1 MTELMTGPQRRRVDD
16 PNFQARLNAL
26 IDECGGDSGT
36 RDGRLIRELL
46 LTSLKLITD
55 GRTTGELKLLAHSF
69 KETRHAYRVFGDYDA
84 AVESAGRG
92 TGGFDT
98 ALRAYSTSGT
108 GDRAG
113 STSGTGDGTGSTSGT
128 GDRTDSIRGLQ
139 RGAAATQGEVN
150 RVPAIRGAGV
160 RTPRI
165 SIFGSARTPTDHP
178 DYRTAVDFSRRMADL
193 GWLVITGAGDGIMK
207 AGHEGPGAESSFGL
221 AIRLPFETTANTVI
235 AGDRKLMHFRYFF
248 TRKLMFLSQS
258 DAIAAFPGGF
268 GTQDELLEALT
279 LIQTGKSAI
288 VPVVLIEAPGSRY
301 WTRWEEYVRDEF
313 LAAGLISPSDTSLY
327 YRATDP
333 ADAAAHVARF
343 YAGYHSSRYVGD
355 DLVIR
360 IREPLRPR
368 HVAQLNSEFASLV
381 RRGEIVQCPAYV
393 QEEEHLDLPRIAFTH
408 TRRDYGLVR
417 RLIDRINDLAI
428 DSGAAPQPLAPPHPA
443 DRARVLNWRSHRIST
458 LRARPRS
465 R

>member
-16 PNFQARLNAL
+16 PNFQTRLNAL

-69 KETRHAYRVFGDYDA
+69 KETRHAYRVFGDYDT
-84 AVESAGRG
+84 AVETAGRG
-92 TGGFDT
+92 TEGFDT
-98 ALRAYSTSGT
+98 ALRAYSTSGG
-108 GDRAG
+108 GDQADQ
-113 STSGTGDGTGSTSGT
+113 TSGAGV
-128 GDRTDSIRGLQ
+128 RTDPTRGLPG
-139 RGAAATQGEVN
+139 GAAATQGNVS
-150 RVPAIRGAGV
+150 RVSAIREGGV

-258 DAIAAFPGGF
+258 DAVAAFPGGF

-279 LIQTGKSAI
+279 LIQTGKSAM
-288 VPVVLIEAPGSRY
+288 VPVVLIEAPGSQY
-301 WTRWEEYVRDEF
+301 WTRWEDYVREEF
-313 LAAGLISPSDTSLY
+313 LAAGLISPADTALY
-327 YRATDP
+327 YRAANP

-360 IREPLRPR
+360 IRQALRPR
-368 HVAQLNSEFASLV
+368 QLAQLNREFAPLV
-381 RRGEIVQCPAYV
+381 RRGEIVQCPPYV
-393 QEEEHLDLPRIAFTH
+393 QEEDHLDLPRIAFTH

-417 RLIDRINDLAI
+417 RLIDRINDHTLDAGPAPAPEG
-428 DSGAAPQPLAPPHPA
+428 GAPA
-443 DRARVLNWRSHRIST
+443 STLNWRSHRLST
-458 LRARPRS
+458 LRARGSIR
-465 R
+465 RFR